1 MIETRKQESAK
12 ARKELES
19 GAARRV
25 SIFSRLRAF
34 LFLSLSVVAILS
46 LTTRE
51 ARAQIAGMPPEL
63 AHVGVKEQLDGQLPL
78 DTTFTD
84 HTGKKVTLA
93 QYWDGKRP
101 VVLTFAYH
109 SCPVLCSMVLNNAVA
124 GLKRIG
130 WTMGKEYD
138 VVTISIDPNE
148 SMEKTNEKRS
158 RLIKEYGASR
168 GHEAEADKGWHFL
181 KGDEKSIAKV
191 AAAAG
196 FEFQYD
202 EDQKQ
207 WGHPSVVMLTTPTG
221 KMARYLYGL
230 EFEPND
236 LKLGLL
242 EASEGRAI
250 TTVEQIIL
258 YCYHYD
264 PKGGKY
270 VLVARRVMQVGGGAV
285 AILLFSVLGVFWARE
300 LRRGK
305 RDEEREA
312 EEKKSNDAPVSPE
325 RISIAPGE

>member
-1 MIETRKQESAK
+1 
-12 ARKELES
+12 
-19 GAARRV
+19 
-25 SIFSRLRAF
+25 
-34 LFLSLSVVAILS
+34 
-46 LTTRE
+46 
-51 ARAQIAGMPPEL
+51 MPPEL

-78 DTTFTD
+78 DTKFTD
-84 HTGKKVTLA
+84 QTGKQVTLG

-168 GHEAEADKGWHFL
+168 GHEDEANKGWHFL

-207 WGHPSVVMLTTPTG
+207 WGHPSVVMITTPSG

-230 EFEPND
+230 EFQPND

-312 EEKKSNDAPVSPE
+312 EEKTTDVPAPPE